1 MLAAVVRASLRNP
14 RIVTALACLIAALGL
29 AAVVSARFDV
39 FPDFAPPHVLVQTE
53 APGLDAIQVE
63 ALVTRPLEGLLAG
76 TENVKTVRSTSS
88 QGLSAIQVVFAR
100 GGDPYR
106 QRQVITERLSEFAGL
121 LPPGVGAPLLS
132 PLSSSME
139 YLVHFGY
146 TSDRLSPLELRDVVQ
161 WIVKPQ
167 ILAVPGVAQAQIF
180 GGEVR
185 ERQIEIDPVKLAA
198 AGLVLEDVLTA
209 AKRATALIG
218 GGYLETPTQR
228 IVIQAQAPGATL
240 EALAQAVVGTRDGV
254 AVHLGDV
261 ATLREGAQPRFGDAL
276 IAGKPGILIETSTQ
290 FGANTLEVTRALELR
305 LDALAPALAKQG
317 VQYHPALLRPASF
330 IESAIE
336 KLRNSLALGAVLVV
350 ALLLIT
356 LRDWRG
362 ALVSFSAIPLALL
375 TTVWI
380 LEAFGMSLNTMTLGG
395 LVVALGVVVDDAVID
410 VENILRRRRAAA
422 RNVDIGELFIGASL
436 EVRRPV
442 FYATAAVA
450 VAFLPILMM
459 SGLQGAF
466 FRPLSISFLLA
477 VGLSLLVA
485 MSATP
490 ALCVLAMA
498 RHVPKS
504 EAAFLRRLKRW
515 QLGAITWLN
524 GRPRALIAIV
534 LASGTAGLILLPL
547 LGARLLPDF
556 RENYLIAHASLRP
569 GISLAETARI
579 GERICKGL
587 LAIPGVKSVAE
598 QIGRAENGQDPDAP
612 NKSEFEVQIDPR
624 QGRSA
629 NEIDAAIRDVF
640 DDYPNQLVEIFSVLA
655 ERIGE
660 TLSGESAPFS
670 ISVIGSDLDADDSVG
685 TQIVEVLQHL
695 PDSGNVR
702 LMVPPREVELHVE
715 LLPRQLA
722 LYGLQATDVLQ
733 TVNAAY
739 HGSAA
744 AELNQADRSIPV
756 TVRIA
761 HAGADPRAVGALL
774 LRGRDGALTP
784 LSSVAGISMALAR
797 SLVDHQDGLRR
808 QIVVASPKGADQV
821 GFAEMA
827 RKAIA
832 AKIQLPPGVFLQ
844 YGGAAEAQIAAR
856 NELLLHSA
864 AAFVLI
870 VLLLALAFGHPRHV
884 LLVLLSLPSTL
895 IGGVAA
901 VALTGGTLTL
911 GAMVGFVA
919 LFGMAARNTIL
930 LVSHYDHLV
939 HAEAQPWNLA
949 TASRGAEERLTPV
962 LLTALLTGLALLP
975 VALQLRQPGHEIEGP
990 MAVVILGGLVSSTL
1004 VSLLLIPP
1012 LAAHWLRPSNF
1023 GSSGRDNFLHEESR
1037 Q

>member
-1 MLAAVVRASLRNP
+1 MLAAIVRASLRNP
-14 RIVTALACLIAALGL
+14 RIVTALACLIAAIGL
-29 AAVVSARFDV
+29 AALLEARFDV

-53 APGLDAIQVE
+53 APGLDATQVE
-63 ALVTRPLEGLLAG
+63 SLVTRPLEEVLAG

-88 QGLSAIQVVFAR
+88 QGLSAIQVVFDR

-106 QRQVITERLSEFAGL
+106 QRQVVTERLAEFAGQ

-139 YLVHFGY
+139 YLVHFGF
-146 TSDRLSPLELRDVVQ
+146 TSERLSPLELRDVIQ

-167 ILAVPGVAQAQIF
+167 ILAVPGVAQVQIF

-185 ERQIEIDPVKLAA
+185 ERQIEIDPARLTA
-198 AGLVLEDVLTA
+198 AGLTVDDVMTA
-209 AKRATALIG
+209 AKHATALIG
-218 GGYLETPTQR
+218 GGFVETPIQR
-228 IVIQAQAPGATL
+228 IVIQAQAPGVSI
-240 EALAQAVVGTRDGV
+240 EALGRAVVATRGG
-254 AVHLGDV
+254 LPIRMRDV
-261 ATLREGAQPRFGDAL
+261 ATVGEGAEPRFGDAL

-290 FGANTLEVTRALELR
+290 FGANTLEVTRSLEQR

-317 VQYHPALLRPASF
+317 IQYHPALLRPASF

-336 KLRNSLALGAVLVV
+336 KLRNSLIIGAVLVV

-375 TTVWI
+375 TTIW
-380 LEAFGMSLNTMTLGG
+380 LLQAGGLSLNTMTLGG

-410 VENILRRRRAAA
+410 VENILRRRRIAAG
-422 RNVDIGELFIGASL
+422 DIDIDALFMGASL

-450 VAFLPILMM
+450 VAFLPILTM
-459 SGLQGAF
+459 SGLQGSF

-490 ALCVLAMA
+490 ALGVLAMA
-498 RHVPKS
+498 HHRPKS
-504 EAAFLRRLKRW
+504 EAGILRHLKRG
-515 QLGAITWLN
+515 QMRAVAWLN
-524 GRPRALIAIV
+524 GRPGILVAIV
-534 LASGTAGLILLPL
+534 AVTGIAGIVLLPV

-556 RENYLIAHASLRP
+556 RENYLIAHTSLRP
-569 GISLAETARI
+569 GISLAETSRI
-579 GERICKGL
+579 GLQISKGL

-612 NKSEFEVQIDPR
+612 NKTEFEVQIDPGKGYDAR
-624 QGRSA
+624 A
-629 NEIDAAIRDVF
+629 IDASIRDVF
-640 DDYPNQLVEIFSVLA
+640 DDYPNQLVEIYSVLA

-660 TLSGESAPFS
+660 TLSGESAPFT
-670 ISVIGSDLDADDSVG
+670 ISVIGSDLDADDAVG
-685 TQIVEVLQHL
+685 ARIVDVLRSL

-702 LMVPPREVELHVE
+702 LTVPPREVELHVE
-715 LLPRQLA
+715 LEPERLE
-722 LYGLQATDVLQ
+722 LYGLEAEDVLQ
-733 TVNAAY
+733 TLNAAY
-739 HGSAA
+739 HGSVVAD
-744 AELNQADRSIPV
+744 LNQADRSIPV
-756 TVRIA
+756 AVRIA
-761 HAGADPRAVGALL
+761 GAGSDPAAVGALL
-774 LRGRDGALTP
+774 IRGRDGSVIP
-784 LSSVAGISMALAR
+784 LSSVAKVDLTSAR

-808 QIVVASPKGADQV
+808 QIVVASPKGADQA
-821 GFAEMA
+821 GYAGSA

-832 AKIQLPPGVFLQ
+832 AKVPLPAGVYLR
-844 YGGAAEAQIAAR
+844 YGGAAEAQTAAR
-856 NELLLHSA
+856 DELLWHSA

-870 VLLLALAFGHPRHV
+870 VLLLALAFGQARHV
-884 LLVLLSLPSTL
+884 LLVVLSLPSTL

-901 VALTGGTLTL
+901 VAVTGGTLTL

-939 HAEAQPWNLA
+939 HEEGQVWNLD
-949 TASRGAEERLTPV
+949 TAARGAEERLTPV
-962 LLTALLTGLALLP
+962 LLTAALTGLALLP
-975 VALQLRQPGHEIEGP
+975 VALQLHQPGHEIEGP
-990 MAVVILGGLVSSTL
+990 MAVVILGGLVSSTM

-1012 LAAHWLRPSNF
+1012 MAARWLRP
-1023 GSSGRDNFLHEESR
+1023 GKAPG
-1037 Q
+1037 

>member
-1 MLAAVVRASLRNP
+1 MLAAIVRASLRNP
-14 RIVTALACLIAALGL
+14 RIVTALTCLIAALGL
-29 AAVVSARFDV
+29 AAVLAARFDV

-53 APGLDAIQVE
+53 APGLDATQVE

-88 QGLSAIQVVFAR
+88 QGLSAIQVVFDR

-106 QRQVITERLSEFAGL
+106 QRQVVTERLAEFAGM

-161 WIVKPQ
+161 WMVKPQ

-185 ERQIEIDPVKLAA
+185 ERQIEVDTARLAA
-198 AGLVLEDVLTA
+198 AELDLEDVLAA
-209 AKRATALIG
+209 AKRATGLIG

-240 EALAQAVVGTRDGV
+240 AALGQAVVGTRAGQPV
-254 AVHLGDV
+254 RLKDV
-261 ATLREGAQPRFGDAL
+261 ATLREGAEPRFGDAL
-276 IAGKPGILIETSTQ
+276 IAGRPGILIETSTQ

-330 IESAIE
+330 IESAID
-336 KLRNSLALGAVLVV
+336 KLRNSLLIGAVLVV
-350 ALLLIT
+350 ALLLLT

-380 LEAFGMSLNTMTLGG
+380 LEAFGLSLNTMTLGG

-410 VENILRRRRAAA
+410 VENILRRRRSADRHA
-422 RNVDIGELFIGASL
+422 DISELFLGASL

-450 VAFLPILMM
+450 VAFLPILTM

-466 FRPLSISFLLA
+466 FRPLSIAFLLA

-490 ALCVLAMA
+490 ALCALVMA
-498 RHVPKS
+498 QHEPKS
-504 EAAFLRRLKRW
+504 EAGILRRLKRG
-515 QLGAITWLN
+515 QLRVVAWLDL
-524 GRPRALIAIV
+524 RPRTLMAIV
-534 LASGTAGLILLPL
+534 LVSGLAGIVCLPL

-569 GISLAETARI
+569 GISLTETTRI
-579 GERICKGL
+579 GQQISQGL
-587 LAIPGVKSVAE
+587 IGIPGVKSVAE

-612 NKSEFEVQIDPR
+612 NKSEFEVQIDP
-624 QGRSA
+624 QHGRTA
-629 NEIDAAIRDVF
+629 AEIDSAIRDVF
-640 DDYPNQLVEIFSVLA
+640 DDFPNQLVEIYSVLA

-660 TLSGESAPFS
+660 TLSGESAPFT
-670 ISVIGSDLDADDSVG
+670 ISVIGSDLDADDEVG
-685 TQIVEVLQHL
+685 TQIVAALQGL
-695 PDSGNVR
+695 RDSGSVR
-702 LMVPPREVELHVE
+702 LTVPPREAELHVE
-715 LLPRQLA
+715 LRPERLTQ
-722 LYGLQATDVLQ
+722 YGLQAADVLQ

-739 HGSAA
+739 HGSVA

-756 TVRIA
+756 VVRIA
-761 HAGADPRAVGALL
+761 RAGADPHAVGALL

-784 LSSVAGISMALAR
+784 LSAVAEVSMVSAR
-797 SLVDHQDGLRR
+797 SLIDHQDGLRR
-808 QIVVASPKGADQV
+808 QIVVASPKGADQAAY
-821 GFAEMA
+821 AEAA

-832 AKIQLPPGVFLQ
+832 EKVQLPPGIFLRF
-844 YGGAAEAQIAAR
+844 GGAAEAQTAAK

-870 VLLLALAFGHPRHV
+870 VLLLALAFGHSRHV

-939 HAEAQPWNLA
+939 QQERQPWNLD

-975 VALQLRQPGHEIEGP
+975 VALQLHQPGHEIEGP

-1004 VSLLLIPP
+1004 VSLVLIPP
-1012 LAAHWLRPSNF
+1012 LAAHWLRPTEF
-1023 GSSGRDNFLHEESR
+1023 GS
-1037 Q
+1037 

>member
-1 MLAAVVRASLRNP
+1 MLAAIVRASLGNP
-14 RIVTALACLIAALGL
+14 RIVTALACLIAVFG
-29 AAVVSARFDV
+29 AAAAVSARFDV

-88 QGLSAIQVVFAR
+88 QGLSAIQVVFDR
-100 GGDPYR
+100 GGDAYR
-106 QRQVITERLSEFAGL
+106 QRQVVTERLAEFAGT
-121 LPPGVGAPLLS
+121 LPQGVGAPLLS

-146 TSDRLSPLELRDVVQ
+146 TSDRLSPVELRDVVQ

-167 ILAVPGVAQAQIF
+167 ILSVPGVAQAQIF
-180 GGEVR
+180 GGEVH
-185 ERQIEIDPVKLAA
+185 ERQIDIDPARLNLS
-198 AGLVLEDVLTA
+198 GFTLDDVLAT

-228 IVIQAQAPGATL
+228 IVIQAQAPGASID
-240 EALAQAVVGTRDGV
+240 ALAGAVLGTREGV
-254 AVHLGDV
+254 PVRLADV
-261 ATLREGAQPRFGDAL
+261 ATVREGSQPRFGDAL
-276 IAGKPGILIETSTQ
+276 IAGRPGILIETSTQ
-290 FGANTLEVTRALELR
+290 FGANTLDVTRALEER

-317 VQYHPALLRPASF
+317 VLYHPALLRPASF

-336 KLRNSLALGAVLVV
+336 KLRNSLLIGAVLVV
-350 ALLLIT
+350 ALLLVT

-380 LEAFGMSLNTMTLGG
+380 LEALGMSLNTMTLGG

-410 VENILRRRRAAA
+410 VENILRRRRTVTG
-422 RNVDIGELFIGASL
+422 NVNINELFINASL

-490 ALCVLAMA
+490 ALCALVMA
-498 RHVPKS
+498 RQHPRS
-504 EAAFLRRLKRW
+504 EAAFLKHLKRG
-515 QLGAITWLN
+515 QLGAIAWLN
-524 GRPRALIAIV
+524 LRPRALVAIV
-534 LASGTAGLILLPL
+534 LVSGVAGIICLPL

-556 RENYLIAHASLRP
+556 RENYLIAHASLRS
-569 GISLAETARI
+569 GISLAETTRI
-579 GERICKGL
+579 GERISKDL
-587 LAIPGVKSVAE
+587 MAIPGVKSIAE

-624 QGRSA
+624 QGHRA
-629 NEIDAAIRDVF
+629 AEIDADIRAVF
-640 DDYPNQLVEIFSVLA
+640 ANYPNQLVEIYSVLG

-660 TLSGESAPFS
+660 TLAGESAPFS
-670 ISVIGSDLDADDSVG
+670 ISVIGSDLDADDRVG
-685 TQIVEVLQHL
+685 AQIVDVLRHL
-695 PDSGNVR
+695 PDTSNAR
-702 LMVPPREVELHVE
+702 LTVPPRELELHVE
-715 LLPRQLA
+715 LLPQQLA
-722 LYGLQATDVLQ
+722 IHGLPAADVLQ
-733 TVNAAY
+733 TVNAAF
-739 HGSAA
+739 HGTVA
-744 AELNQADRSIPV
+744 AELNQADRSVPV
-756 TVRIA
+756 AVRIA
-761 HAGADPRAVGALL
+761 HQRADPSAVGALL

-784 LSSVAGISMALAR
+784 LSSVARISMPLAR
-797 SLVDHQDGLRR
+797 SVVDHQDGLRR
-808 QIVVASPKGADQV
+808 QVVAASSKGADQARY
-821 GFAEMA
+821 AELA
-827 RKAIA
+827 RRSISAQV
-832 AKIQLPPGVFLQ
+832 QLPPGVFLR
-844 YGGAAEAQIAAR
+844 YGGAAEAQAAAR

-870 VLLLALAFGHPRHV
+870 VLFLALAFGNARHV

-895 IGGVAA
+895 IGGVVA

-939 HAEAQPWNLA
+939 RAEAQPWNRE
-949 TASRGAEERLTPV
+949 TAARGAEERLTPV

-975 VALQLRQPGHEIEGP
+975 VALQLHQPGHEIEGP

-1012 LAAHWLRPSNF
+1012 LAARWLRP
-1023 GSSGRDNFLHEESR
+1023 
-1037 Q
+1037 QQI

>member
-1 MLAAVVRASLRNP
+1 MLAAIVRASLRNP
-14 RIVTALACLIAALGL
+14 RIVTALTCLIAALGL
-29 AAVVSARFDV
+29 AALLRARFDV

-53 APGLDAIQVE
+53 APGLDATQVE

-88 QGLSAIQVVFAR
+88 QGLSAIQVVFDR

-106 QRQVITERLSEFAGL
+106 QRQVVTERLAEFVGM
-121 LPPGVGAPLLS
+121 LPPGVSAPLLS

-146 TSDRLSPLELRDVVQ
+146 TSERLSPVELRDVVQ
-161 WIVKPQ
+161 WTVKPQ
-167 ILAVPGVAQAQIF
+167 ILAVPGVAQAQVF

-185 ERQIEIDPVKLAA
+185 ERQIEVDTAKLAA
-198 AGLVLEDVLTA
+198 AGLTLDDVLAA
-209 AKRATALIG
+209 AKRATGLIG
-218 GGYLETPTQR
+218 GGYFETATQR

-240 EALAQAVVGTRDGV
+240 EALAQAVVGTREGSPV
-254 AVHLGDV
+254 RLADV
-261 ATLREGAQPRFGDAL
+261 AALHEGAEPRFGEAL

-290 FGANTLEVTRALELR
+290 FGANTLEVTRALEQR
-305 LDALAPALAKQG
+305 LDAMAPALAKQG
-317 VQYHPALLRPASF
+317 VTYHPALLRPASF

-336 KLRNSLALGAVLVV
+336 KLRNSLGIGAVLVV

-380 LEAFGMSLNTMTLGG
+380 LEAWGLSLNTMTLGG

-410 VENILRRRRAAA
+410 VENILRRRRSAA
-422 RNVDIGELFIGASL
+422 RDVAIGALFMGASL

-466 FRPLSISFLLA
+466 FRPLSIAFLLA

-490 ALCVLAMA
+490 ALCALVMV
-498 RHVPKS
+498 RHIPKS
-504 EAAFLRRLKRW
+504 EAAFLQRLKRR
-515 QLGAITWLN
+515 QLGAIEWLSK
-524 GRPRALIAIV
+524 RPRALVAIV
-534 LASGTAGLILLPL
+534 LASGVAGIVLLPL

-569 GISLAETARI
+569 GISLAETTRI
-579 GERICKGL
+579 GELISRGL
-587 LAIPGVKSVAE
+587 IAIPGVKSVAE

-624 QGRSA
+624 QGHSA
-629 NEIDAAIRDVF
+629 SEIDAAIRDVF
-640 DDYPNQLVEIFSVLA
+640 DDFPNQLVEIYSVLA

-670 ISVIGSDLDADDSVG
+670 IGVIGSDLDADDGVG
-685 TQIVEVLQHL
+685 AQIVEVLQHL
-695 PDSGNVR
+695 PDSGSVR
-702 LMVPPREVELHVE
+702 LIVPPREVELHVE
-715 LLPRQLA
+715 LLPEQMA
-722 LYGLQATDVLQ
+722 IYGLQAADVLQ
-733 TVNAAY
+733 TINAAY
-739 HGSAA
+739 HGSVA
-744 AELNQADRSIPV
+744 AELNQADRSVPV
-756 TVRIA
+756 VVRVA
-761 HAGADPRAVGALL
+761 RAAADPEAVGELL
-774 LRGRDGALTP
+774 LRGPDGAMTP
-784 LSSVAGISMALAR
+784 LATVARIRTVLAR
-797 SLVDHQDGLRR
+797 SLIDHQDGLRR
-808 QIVVASPKGADQV
+808 QIVVASPKGSDQA
-821 GFAEMA
+821 GYALAARMA
-827 RKAIA
+827 VA
-832 AKIQLPPGVFLQ
+832 AKVQLPPGVFLR
-844 YGGAAEAQIAAR
+844 YGGAAEAQTAAR

-864 AAFVLI
+864 AALVLI
-870 VLLLALAFGHPRHV
+870 VLLLALAFGHARHV

-939 HAEAQPWNLA
+939 HVEAQPWNLA

-975 VALQLRQPGHEIEGP
+975 VALQLHQPGHEIEGP

-1012 LAAHWLRPSNF
+1012 LAARWLRPSV
-1023 GSSGRDNFLHEESR
+1023 
-1037 Q
+1037 

>member
-1 MLAAVVRASLRNP
+1 MLAAIVRASLRNP

-29 AAVVSARFDV
+29 GALLAARFDV

-53 APGLDAIQVE
+53 APGLDATQVE

-88 QGLSAIQVVFAR
+88 QGLSAIQVVFNR

-106 QRQVITERLSEFAGL
+106 QRQVVTERLAEFAGL

-146 TSDRLSPLELRDVVQ
+146 TSDRLSPVELRDVVQ
-161 WIVKPQ
+161 WTVKPQ

-185 ERQIEIDPVKLAA
+185 ERQIEVDAARLAA
-198 AGLVLEDVLTA
+198 ADLSLDDVLAA

-228 IVIQAQAPGATL
+228 IVIQAEAPGATL
-240 EALAQAVVGTRDGV
+240 DALGQAVVGTRGGLPV
-254 AVHLGDV
+254 RLEDV
-261 ATLREGAQPRFGDAL
+261 ADLREGAEPRFGDAL
-276 IAGKPGILIETSTQ
+276 IAGKPGILVETSTQ
-290 FGANTLEVTRALELR
+290 FGANTLEVTRALEAR

-336 KLRNSLALGAVLVV
+336 KLRNSLAIGTILVV
-350 ALLLIT
+350 ALLLLT

-380 LEAFGMSLNTMTLGG
+380 LEASGFSLNTMTLGG

-410 VENILRRRRAAA
+410 VENILRRRRGAA
-422 RNVDIGELFIGASL
+422 RDADIGELFIGASL

-450 VAFLPILMM
+450 VAFLPILTM

-490 ALCVLAMA
+490 ALCALVMA
-498 RHVPKS
+498 RHAPKS
-504 EAAFLRRLKRW
+504 EAPFLRSLKRG
-515 QLGAITWLN
+515 QQSAIVWLN
-524 GRPRALIAIV
+524 GRPRTLMAIALVSGLAGVIV
-534 LASGTAGLILLPL
+534 LPL

-569 GISLAETARI
+569 GISLSETARV
-579 GERICKGL
+579 GERISKGL
-587 LAIPGVKSVAE
+587 IAIPGVKSVAE

-624 QGRSA
+624 QRRTAG
-629 NEIDAAIRDVF
+629 EIDAAIRDVF
-640 DDYPNQLVEIFSVLA
+640 DDFPNQLVEIYSVLA

-660 TLSGESAPFS
+660 TLSGESAPFT
-670 ISVIGSDLDADDSVG
+670 ISVIGSDLDADDWVG
-685 TQIVEVLQHL
+685 ARIVEVLQRL

-702 LMVPPREVELHVE
+702 LTVPPRQAELHVE
-715 LLPRQLA
+715 LLPAQLA
-722 LYGLQATDVLQ
+722 IYGLQAADVLQ

-744 AELNQADRSIPV
+744 AELNQADRSVPV
-756 TVRIA
+756 VVRIA
-761 HAGADPRAVGALL
+761 GVGADPHAVGALL

-784 LSSVAGISMALAR
+784 LSSVAKVSLVSAR
-797 SLVDHQDGLRR
+797 SLIDHQDGLRR
-808 QIVVASPKGADQV
+808 QIVVATPKGADQA
-821 GFAEMA
+821 GYAAAA
-827 RKAIA
+827 RRAIA
-832 AKIQLPPGVFLQ
+832 GQVTLPPGVFLL
-844 YGGAAEAQIAAR
+844 YGGAAETQAAAR

-870 VLLLALAFGHPRHV
+870 VLLLALAFGHPRQV

-930 LVSHYDHLV
+930 LVSHFDHLV
-939 HAEAQPWNLA
+939 RQEQQPWELE

-975 VALQLRQPGHEIEGP
+975 VALQLHQPGHEIEGP

-1012 LAAHWLRPSNF
+1012 LAARWLRASDYAS
-1023 GSSGRDNFLHEESR
+1023 GSR
-1037 Q
+1037 